1 MYFEFLLFTRRCFPS
16 VSSASLAISKTDD
29 VITENGFFFFS
40 FFFCVAGSQAQAYD
54 RPGTVLQQ
62 SGCFFF
68 LPPPLPLLALLV
80 YYTDA
85 SLTMTIENATE

>member
-1 MYFEFLLFTRRCFPS
+1 MYFEFLLFTRRRFLS

-40 FFFCVAGSQAQAYD
+40 LCFFCRWLTAQAYD

-62 SGCFFF
+62 SGCFFPF
-68 LPPPLPLLALLV
+68 FFSPYRPRYVRYPFITQMPR
-80 YYTDA
+80 
-85 SLTMTIENATE
+85 